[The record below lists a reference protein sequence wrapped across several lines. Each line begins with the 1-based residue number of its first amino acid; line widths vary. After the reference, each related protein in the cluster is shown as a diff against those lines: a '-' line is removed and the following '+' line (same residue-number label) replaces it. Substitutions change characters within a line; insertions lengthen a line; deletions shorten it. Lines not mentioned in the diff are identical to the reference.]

1 MRNIH
6 LFFVMFLILL
16 INNCAFTKP
25 HLQRGEE
32 YLEEQK
38 YDRAIVELEKAA
50 SEEGN
55 IYYYIDTYS
64 QLGDAYVDTGQINK
78 ALAIYRNAL
87 QIINLRMREITSL
100 RSDIR
105 RDLNFESG
113 LEDQS
118 VQEKEISLADEL
130 SELKERRRDM
140 KRKIKKLLN
149 EVNPK

>member
-32 YLEEQK
+32 YIEEQK

-50 SEEGN
+50 SEEGD
-55 IYYYIDTYS
+55 IYYYINAYS
-64 QLGDAYVDTGQINK
+64 QLGDAYVDTGQTNK

-105 RDLNFESG
+105 RELNFESG
-113 LEDQS
+113 IEDQS
-118 VQEKEISLADEL
+118 VQEKEIGLADEY
-130 SELKERRRDM
+130 SELKERRRDI
-140 KRKIKKLLN
+140 KKKIKKLLN
-149 EVNPK
+149 EIETK